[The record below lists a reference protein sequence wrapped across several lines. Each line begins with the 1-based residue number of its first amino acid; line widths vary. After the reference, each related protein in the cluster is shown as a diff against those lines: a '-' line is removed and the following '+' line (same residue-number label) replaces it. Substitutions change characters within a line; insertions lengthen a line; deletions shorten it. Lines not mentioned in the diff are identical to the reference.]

1 MTSIK
6 ISEHRIV
13 QAAYHQSPYQSTLPS
28 SDAMSLIVIHSMSLP
43 YGEYGND
50 YIKQLFLGTLDCSG
64 DCSGDGSGD
73 SSAHPSFKSLQGLKV
88 SAHLVIR
95 RDGSIMQFV
104 PFDRKA
110 WHAGKSSYQGRE
122 KCNDFSIG
130 IEMEGSKEEDYEEQ
144 QYEVL
149 GKVCQELLAT
159 YTGLDSSRI
168 VGHSDIAP
176 DRKTDPWR
184 FNWKKFH
191 ETFKKA

>member
-1 MTSIK
+1 MTSIQ

-13 QAAYHQSPYQSTLPS
+13 QAVYHQSPHQSPLESTLPN

-64 DCSGDGSGD
+64 D

-95 RDGSIMQFV
+95 RDGSIMQFG

-130 IEMEGSKEEDYEEQ
+130 IEMEGSKEDDYEEL

-149 GKVCQELLAT
+149 VKVCQELLAT
-159 YTGLDSSRI
+159 YTGLDFSRI

-176 DRKTDPWR
+176 GRKTDPWN
-184 FNWKKFH
+184 FNWEKFYG
-191 ETFKKA
+191 TFKKA

>member
-13 QAAYHQSPYQSTLPS
+13 QAAYHQSPHQSTLLN

-50 YIKQLFLGTLDCSG
+50 YIRQLFLGTLDCS
-64 DCSGDGSGD
+64 
-73 SSAHPSFKSLQGLKV
+73 AHPSFKLLQGLEV

-110 WHAGKSSYQGRE
+110 CHAGKSSYQGRE

-130 IEMEGSKEEDYEEQ
+130 IEMEGSKEDDYEEE

-159 YTGLDSSRI
+159 YKGLDFSRI

-176 DRKTDPWR
+176 GRKTDPWR
-184 FNWKKFH
+184 FNWEKFYG
-191 ETFKKA
+191 TFKKA